1 MRVSGEEEQ
10 QKAALGAVSDK
21 SRGLWAGAGRAVTE
35 RCRFPNLSEAKPK
48 TAPLVNEVCVGEGS
62 FPIHLLF

>member
-1 MRVSGEEEQ
+1 M
-10 QKAALGAVSDK
+10 SDK

-35 RCRFPNLSEAKPK
+35 RCRFPNLSKAKPK